1 MKKSELK
8 QLIHEVITEF
18 DYSVDTTSNTP
29 DFNNPR
35 VVKEELKKSSEKLI
49 AKSGGTID
57 SEDLKYLITLAYTLG
72 AMNIK
77 K

>member
-35 VVKEELKKSSEKLI
+35 VVKEELKKSKGKNSL
-49 AKSGGTID
+49 
-57 SEDLKYLITLAYTLG
+57 
-72 AMNIK
+72 
-77 K
+77 